1 MEIPLKTQAISLI
14 MAYTDGRTKDVIR
27 ILETIRDCYAVSTKF
42 GLPQGETESTVND
55 KLIVYNEIDSFIQ
68 GLKN

>member
-1 MEIPLKTQAISLI
+1 
-14 MAYTDGRTKDVIR
+14 MAYPNVQTKDVIR
-27 ILETIRDCYAVSTKF
+27 ILETVRECYAVVTKF
-42 GLPQGETESTVND
+42 GLPQGETEGTVND